1 MAEKLLPLATEQIT
15 LLTSLEKSL
24 ARYKSEESGHTES
37 HLEARLDSIAH
48 LHADFQRNHHQLIQE
63 RDNAEIKGR
72 YFDKDIRDCFEETY
86 IMGVAEIRNELQ
98 RHKDRRI
105 PASTAFDESCL
116 HQTVHEQ
123 MGPCLEEVKLP
134 TVKLPTFSG
143 KFIEWPAFKE
153 VFLTRVHHCD
163 KLTDLHRFHY
173 LKDSL
178 VGDAAKDIEHLT
190 LIAANYEVAWRMLI
204 NLYDNNRVLFLH
216 YMDVFDQQL
225 PIKYGDAESLRRFV
239 QTSRSCV
246 NSLEK
251 TGVDVRQQSEI
262 LVYYMMKR
270 LPNQLRVDWERSI
283 SSTQNL
289 PSFEEL
295 SQYLETQYRTMITAS
310 AENAAQQLRLRRK
323 QAHITI
329 TGLADTKITDAAA
342 EVELVI
348 RSIYNPHAKYKLLAS
363 VIPLVSK
370 RMPIKRLPF
379 EEWTHLKGLPLA
391 DPNFFSPQGVD
402 ILLGNDVYDELMLGE
417 VHRGIRGMPLAQ
429 NTHLG
434 YIVSGKTNQEAGR
447 RSSYTITVRRKEA
460 DEILEQLLCKFWE
473 LEQFD
478 EEPRGVSVEDN
489 WCEDF
494 FVKTHSRMPSGKYV
508 VRLPFLT
515 YLDESMVIGESYKS
529 ALKRL
534 HSLNRRLRNDASLKN
549 AYVGTINEYLELG
562 QMERV
567 TSRASKTGN
576 PALGGVDHCYLP
588 HHPVIK
594 ESSSTTKVRVVFD
607 GSSKTSNGKSLNEIL
622 AIGPKLHVHLQGII
636 LNWRGLKWVFMA
648 DVEKMYRCINIPTDD
663 AQYQR
668 ILWNPDTSDYVEE
681 YACTTVMFGTSSAP
695 YLAMRVMKQLAM
707 DEYEKYPLAVDVI
720 NHQMYVDDILSGGD
734 SIAETEDVK
743 NQVIGMLRS
752 GTFELRK
759 WASNCTKLLE
769 NIPVEHRESS
779 GLLHMEGNDTIRTLG
794 LYWSPKEDEFRFAL
808 HVVPPMSSPTK
819 GTILS
824 AIARLFDPMGLLS
837 PIMITA
843 KILMQQLGK
852 EKIGWDSTLP
862 DTIKREW
869 EKFVRKW
876 ECYLQYEYA
885 LLEHSHP
892 LEWTTLDP

>member
-1 MAEKLLPLATEQIT
+1 
-15 LLTSLEKSL
+15 
-24 ARYKSEESGHTES
+24 
-37 HLEARLDSIAH
+37 
-48 LHADFQRNHHQLIQE
+48 
-63 RDNAEIKGR
+63 
-72 YFDKDIRDCFEETY
+72 
-86 IMGVAEIRNELQ
+86 
-98 RHKDRRI
+98 
-105 PASTAFDESCL
+105 
-116 HQTVHEQ
+116 
-123 MGPCLEEVKLP
+123 
-134 TVKLPTFSG
+134 
-143 KFIEWPAFKE
+143 
-153 VFLTRVHHCD
+153 
-163 KLTDLHRFHY
+163 
-173 LKDSL
+173 
-178 VGDAAKDIEHLT
+178 
-190 LIAANYEVAWRMLI
+190 
-204 NLYDNNRVLFLH
+204 
-216 YMDVFDQQL
+216 MDVFDQQL

-323 QAHITI
+323 QANITI

-348 RSIYNPHAKYKLLAS
+348 GSIYNPHAKYKLLAS

-534 HSLNRRLRNDASLKN
+534 HSLGRRLRNDASLKN

-622 AIGPKLHVHLQGII
+622 AIGP
-636 LNWRGLKWVFMA
+636 
-648 DVEKMYRCINIPTDD
+648 
-663 AQYQR
+663 
-668 ILWNPDTSDYVEE
+668 
-681 YACTTVMFGTSSAP
+681 
-695 YLAMRVMKQLAM
+695 
-707 DEYEKYPLAVDVI
+707 
-720 NHQMYVDDILSGGD
+720 
-734 SIAETEDVK
+734 
-743 NQVIGMLRS
+743 
-752 GTFELRK
+752 
-759 WASNCTKLLE
+759 NCTYIFK
-769 NIPVEHRESS
+769 ESFS
-779 GLLHMEGNDTIRTLG
+779 L
-794 LYWSPKEDEFRFAL
+794 
-808 HVVPPMSSPTK
+808 
-819 GTILS
+819 
-824 AIARLFDPMGLLS
+824 ARAKMG
-837 PIMITA
+837 IY
-843 KILMQQLGK
+843 G
-852 EKIGWDSTLP
+852 G
-862 DTIKREW
+862 
-869 EKFVRKW
+869 
-876 ECYLQYEYA
+876 C
-885 LLEHSHP
+885 
-892 LEWTTLDP
+892 

>member
-1 MAEKLLPLATEQIT
+1 
-15 LLTSLEKSL
+15 
-24 ARYKSEESGHTES
+24 
-37 HLEARLDSIAH
+37 
-48 LHADFQRNHHQLIQE
+48 
-63 RDNAEIKGR
+63 
-72 YFDKDIRDCFEETY
+72 
-86 IMGVAEIRNELQ
+86 
-98 RHKDRRI
+98 
-105 PASTAFDESCL
+105 
-116 HQTVHEQ
+116 
-123 MGPCLEEVKLP
+123 
-134 TVKLPTFSG
+134 
-143 KFIEWPAFKE
+143 
-153 VFLTRVHHCD
+153 
-163 KLTDLHRFHY
+163 
-173 LKDSL
+173 
-178 VGDAAKDIEHLT
+178 
-190 LIAANYEVAWRMLI
+190 
-204 NLYDNNRVLFLH
+204 
-216 YMDVFDQQL
+216 MDVFDQQL

-295 SQYLETQYRTMITAS
+295 SQYLETQCGS
-310 AENAAQQLRLRRK
+310 
-323 QAHITI
+323 
-329 TGLADTKITDAAA
+329 
-342 EVELVI
+342 
-348 RSIYNPHAKYKLLAS
+348 
-363 VIPLVSK
+363 
-370 RMPIKRLPF
+370 
-379 EEWTHLKGLPLA
+379 
-391 DPNFFSPQGVD
+391 SPQGVD

-460 DEILEQLLCKFWE
+460 DEILEQLL
-473 LEQFD
+473 
-478 EEPRGVSVEDN
+478 
-489 WCEDF
+489 
-494 FVKTHSRMPSGKYV
+494 Y
-508 VRLPFLT
+508 
-515 YLDESMVIGESYKS
+515 
-529 ALKRL
+529 
-534 HSLNRRLRNDASLKN
+534 ASLKN

-567 TSRASKTGN
+567 TSRANKTGN

-594 ESSSTTKVRVVFD
+594 ESSSTTK
-607 GSSKTSNGKSLNEIL
+607 
-622 AIGPKLHVHLQGII
+622 
-636 LNWRGLKWVFMA
+636 
-648 DVEKMYRCINIPTDD
+648 
-663 AQYQR
+663 YQR

-681 YACTTVMFGTSSAP
+681 YDCTTVMFGTSSAP
-695 YLAMRVMKQLAM
+695 YLAMRVMKQLSM
-707 DEYEKYPLAVDVI
+707 DECEKYPLAVDFI
-720 NHQMYVDDILSGGD
+720 NHQMDVDDILSGGD
-734 SIAETEDVK
+734 SIGETEDVK

-819 GTILS
+819 RTILS
-824 AIARLFDPMGLLS
+824 AIARLFDPMGWLS

-843 KILMQQLGK
+843 KILMQQLWK

-869 EKFVRKW
+869 EKFVKELPNIVTIRIPRHVTW
-876 ECYLQYEYA
+876 GLPGGVAELHLFCDASSRAYGATAYLRFPIGEDKFYDNHQ
-885 LLEHSHP
+885 
-892 LEWTTLDP
+892 LDPWWSCQLESQKMGMLPAVRVRPSRAFSSVGVDYAGPVNISPCKGRGRVSQKGYIAVFVCLVTKAIHLEPVGDLTSDAFIGAFNRFIGRRGLCTDVYSDCGTNFIGANKKLQVDKLAYCSYITKHIAPTLLRKGINWHFNPPSAPHFGGLWEAGVKSMKYHLKRTLGEQVLTFEEMATVLAQIESCLNSRPLCPLSNDPDDLMVLTPGHFLMGEAPLAPPAPELAKVTLIDRWRNCQYYAQQFWRRWNSEYLSRLQRRPKWLQTKENLTVGCIVLIRDERFSSHQWPLGRVMETHAGPDGLVRVVTLKTVKGLMKRPVAKLCPLPIQENWIENDTIPTPKR

>member
-1 MAEKLLPLATEQIT
+1 MVWVESIDGYPLQFRAF
-15 LLTSLEKSL
+15 
-24 ARYKSEESGHTES
+24 
-37 HLEARLDSIAH
+37 LDQGS
-48 LHADFQRNHHQLIQE
+48 Q
-63 RDNAEIKGR
+63 
-72 YFDKDIRDCFEETY
+72 
-86 IMGVAEIRNELQ
+86 V
-98 RHKDRRI
+98 
-105 PASTAFDESCL
+105 S
-116 HQTVHEQ
+116 
-123 MGPCLEEVKLP
+123 
-134 TVKLPTFSG
+134 
-143 KFIEWPAFKE
+143 FI
-153 VFLTRVHHCD
+153 
-163 KLTDLHRFHY
+163 
-173 LKDSL
+173 S
-178 VGDAAKDIEHLT
+178 
-190 LIAANYEVAWRMLI
+190 
-204 NLYDNNRVLFLH
+204 
-216 YMDVFDQQL
+216 
-225 PIKYGDAESLRRFV
+225 
-239 QTSRSCV
+239 
-246 NSLEK
+246 
-251 TGVDVRQQSEI
+251 
-262 LVYYMMKR
+262 
-270 LPNQLRVDWERSI
+270 
-283 SSTQNL
+283 
-289 PSFEEL
+289 
-295 SQYLETQYRTMITAS
+295 
-310 AENAAQQLRLRRK
+310 ENAAQQLRLRRK

-434 YIVSGKTNQEAGR
+434 YIVSGKTNQESGR

-515 YLDESMVIGESYKS
+515 YLDESMLIGESYKS

-534 HSLNRRLRNDASLKN
+534 HSLDRRLRNDASLKN

-567 TSRASKTGN
+567 TSRANKTGN

-622 AIGPKLHVHLQGII
+622 AIGPKLHVHLQGVI

-648 DVEKMYRCINIPTDD
+648 DVEKMYRCINIPPDD

-681 YACTTVMFGTSSAP
+681 YDCTTVMFGTSSAP
-695 YLAMRVMKQLAM
+695 YLAMRVMKQLSM
-707 DEYEKYPLAVDVI
+707 DECEKYPLAVDVI

-734 SIAETEDVK
+734 SIAETENVK
-743 NQVIGMLRS
+743 RNS
-752 GTFELRK
+752 
-759 WASNCTKLLE
+759 
-769 NIPVEHRESS
+769 
-779 GLLHMEGNDTIRTLG
+779 
-794 LYWSPKEDEFRFAL
+794 
-808 HVVPPMSSPTK
+808 
-819 GTILS
+819 
-824 AIARLFDPMGLLS
+824 
-837 PIMITA
+837 
-843 KILMQQLGK
+843 
-852 EKIGWDSTLP
+852 
-862 DTIKREW
+862 
-869 EKFVRKW
+869 
-876 ECYLQYEYA
+876 
-885 LLEHSHP
+885 
-892 LEWTTLDP
+892 